1 MNSPSHLRDSAVYGD
16 LWADPQVREWFGE
29 QNRTRL
35 WSRILGWIALAQAD
49 IGAMPIPIARRIA
62 QVCADAEPPIEWIAR
77 RRGESGHSSLGLI
90 EWLQQEVGAPASG
103 YVATATTVQDISDT
117 WTALA
122 MREVG
127 THVRTGLLEIRESLV
142 SLATEERRTPML
154 ARTHG
159 QPAVPTTLGWKVAS
173 WGAEIDRHLTRFVQ
187 GADRWER
194 CPLGGSVGTMAYW
207 GADAPALLAA
217 FARRSGL
224 PTEVLPWGAAR
235 DCVAEFAGACA
246 LVTGTLARI
255 GNEIYQL
262 QRPEIGEA
270 VESGDPRQIGSVTM
284 PHKRNP
290 ERSEHLVTLNTLV
303 RGSASTLVAAM
314 VGEHERDGR
323 SWKTEWIALPDLCCF
338 VSASVGTAGALL
350 RSVSFDPARMR
361 ENLRARAREVFSE
374 QRIRGAGH
382 AHGYRDAY
390 AGERSLLS
398 AATIA
403 AEAGPAM
410 APTDRTDSGVP
421 PRNGDDMADLD
432 LALASAV
439 ALTERWLQGGPR

>member
-1 MNSPSHLRDSAVYGD
+1 MSDPSHLRDSAVYGD
-16 LWADPQVREWFGE
+16 LWADPQVRDWFGE
-29 QNRTRL
+29 QSRTRV

-49 IGAMPIPIARRIA
+49 VGAVPIPIAERIA
-62 QVCADAEPPIEWIAR
+62 QVCAGAEPPLEWIAR
-77 RRGESGHSSLGLI
+77 RRVESGHSSLGLI
-90 EWLQQEVGAPASG
+90 EWLQQEVGPAASN
-103 YVATATTVQDISDT
+103 YVAMATTVQDISDT

-122 MREVG
+122 MRRVG
-127 THVRTGLLEIRESLV
+127 TLVRTGLSEIRESLV
-142 SLATEERRTPML
+142 SLAIEQRLTPML

-159 QPAVPTTLGWKVAS
+159 QPAVPTTLGWKASS
-173 WGAEIDRHLTRFVQ
+173 WGAEIDRHLTRFSQ

-194 CPLGGSVGTMAYW
+194 CPLGGSVGTLAYW
-207 GADAPALLAA
+207 GAEAPALLAA

-224 PTEVLPWGAAR
+224 PDDVVPWGAAR
-235 DCVAEFAGACA
+235 DCVAEFAEACA
-246 LVTGTLARI
+246 LVTATLARI

-303 RGSASTLVAAM
+303 RGSAATLLTAM

-323 SWKTEWIALPDLCCF
+323 SWKTEWIALPDLCCYA
-338 VSASVGTAGALL
+338 SASVGTAAALL
-350 RSVSFDPARMR
+350 RSVSFDTARMR
-361 ENLRARAREVFSE
+361 ENVRARAREVFSE
-374 QRIRGAGH
+374 QRIRGAGP

-398 AATIA
+398 APMIA
-403 AEAGPAM
+403 ADPGHAQDVAGGPDA
-410 APTDRTDSGVP
+410 RP
-421 PRNGDDMADLD
+421 PRNRDEAGELD
-432 LALASAV
+432 RALASAI
-439 ALTERWLQGGPR
+439 ALTDRWLRGRAG